1 VEEIIQLCFT
11 DRAENTGFRTFQQF
25 YFNTDAQSRSDYF
38 NLFRKHYSLQGV
50 DNGYID
56 NLNRNKD
63 AIFKGIRDKDLLGV
77 YKEFFYKQK
86 ITHGATHRDKSL
98 GSFFTKLCHTVEP
111 ELYTPMDNP
120 MRTHF
125 GLQDESFPMTMLIIS
140 SAFKKWCDDNPDKTK
155 EIKQELALAMSND
168 KRIGVS
174 VSASQIT
181 DMKLMDMIY
190 WAVANSME

>member
-1 VEEIIQLCFT
+1 
-11 DRAENTGFRTFQQF
+11 
-25 YFNTDAQSRSDYF
+25 
-38 NLFRKHYSLQGV
+38 
-50 DNGYID
+50 
-56 NLNRNKD
+56 
-63 AIFKGIRDKDLLGV
+63 
-77 YKEFFYKQK
+77 
-86 ITHGATHRDKSL
+86 
-98 GSFFTKLCHTVEP
+98 
-111 ELYTPMDNP
+111 MDNP

>member
-1 VEEIIQLCFT
+1 MNASAERYAEGLTNRVLSQIDAHLGNKSVEEIIQLCFT

-111 ELYTPMDNP
+111 
-120 MRTHF
+120 
-125 GLQDESFPMTMLIIS
+125 
-140 SAFKKWCDDNPDKTK
+140 
-155 EIKQELALAMSND
+155 
-168 KRIGVS
+168 
-174 VSASQIT
+174 
-181 DMKLMDMIY
+181 
-190 WAVANSME
+190 